1 MSNLQSC
8 FQSHAVLLQ
17 PRHTRTKAFTLIEL
31 LVVIAII
38 ALLIGILIPALSKA
52 RESGRNL
59 KCLTNCRSMGQS
71 MTLYANDWKSWY
83 PAIPEDLSDSY
94 LGSQHVRGGLAG
106 IFSLNQIG
114 SKNGDGVNEQEGQ
127 IKRWEGIP
135 GQEGDAD
142 TLESYPNGIRKPVMR
157 DYVTAFDNLIC
168 PADKEDYYYGQAQS
182 PNGQPLGTYTTPA
195 AWTAQRRTPTIPSAE
210 REIVGTNISYLY
222 MAGLRTDE
230 PQIPYPPPMWG
241 DETNGKDIG
250 TDAWYGASVAT
261 DGTVTF
267 NIPAGMQ
274 SNINIGIS
282 GYAKNDNHGTKGAN
296 FVYADGHGQFVI
308 ENIPREF
315 FARSTPNYTAQKSI
329 NAVNPNRTNKIQT
342 ID

>member
-1 MSNLQSC
+1 MSKIHSG
-8 FQSHAVLLQ
+8 VKLLMDKFSSQ
-17 PRHTRTKAFTLIEL
+17 QRRTKAFTLIEL

-38 ALLIGILIPALSKA
+38 ALLIGILIPALSRA

-59 KCLTNCRSMGQS
+59 KCLANVRSMGQS
-71 MTLYANDWKSWY
+71 MTMYANDWKSWY
-83 PAIPEDLSDSY
+83 PAIPEVQSPNFLDF
-94 LGSQHVRGGLAG
+94 QHVRGGLAAL
-106 IFSLNQIG
+106 FSLNQIG
-114 SKNGDGVNEQEGQ
+114 SKNGDGVNEPEGQ

-142 TLESYPNGIRKPVMR
+142 ILEAYTDGTRKPLMR
-157 DYVTAFDNLIC
+157 DYVSAYENLIC
-168 PADKEDYYYGQAQS
+168 PSDKQDYYLGQAQA
-182 PNGQPLGTYTTPA
+182 PNGQPLGTLNTPA
-195 AWTAQRRTPTIPSAE
+195 LFSAARRTPTVPSSE

-241 DETNGKDIG
+241 DETCGKDIG
-250 TDAWYGASVAT
+250 TDAWYGASVQT

-267 NIPAGMQ
+267 NIPSAMQ
-274 SNINIGIS
+274 SFLNIGIS
-282 GYAKNDNHGTKGAN
+282 GYSQLDNHGTKGAN
-296 FVYADGHGQFVI
+296 FVYADGHGSFVI

-315 FARSTPNYTAQKSI
+315 FARSTATYTAQKSI